1 MVCKNLKCQKL
12 SPEVCIQAVRNDLMP
27 LRLVVQALFIQ
38 QLNTH
43 QTLKECS
50 DSFRYEAHCKEFSG
64 SLPRSQNLE
73 ESPTYTSGETGS
85 RPLNSFPQQKDSAL
99 QMSEFSRKDYEST
112 SFRIQ
117 TLEQELTTLKT
128 KLEMQNISKAINQ
141 SSANPRSSRSC
152 DLNSGKKRNPLTSC
166 IGSVNFSSQ
175 RKHVS
180 RLVKI
185 FRRIS
190 LFSSSRRL
198 HRKTTS
204 GSRTK
209 AV

>member
-12 SPEVCIQAVRNDLMP
+12 SPEVCIQAVQNDLMP
-27 LRLVVQALFIQ
+27 LRLVVQALFVQ

-50 DSFRYEAHCKEFSG
+50 DSFRYESHCKEFSG

-73 ESPTYTSGETGS
+73 ESPIYTSGETGS

-99 QMSEFSRKDYEST
+99 QRSEFSQKDYEST
-112 SFRIQ
+112 SFRIH
-117 TLEQELTTLKT
+117 TLEQELMTLKT
-128 KLEMQNISKAINQ
+128 RLEMQNIPKERNP

-152 DLNSGKKRNPLTSC
+152 NTDSSKKKRNPLTSC

-175 RKHVS
+175 RKHASWLLKV
-180 RLVKI
+180 
-185 FRRIS
+185 FRRLS

-198 HRKTTS
+198 HRKAST
-204 GSRTK
+204 G
-209 AV
+209 